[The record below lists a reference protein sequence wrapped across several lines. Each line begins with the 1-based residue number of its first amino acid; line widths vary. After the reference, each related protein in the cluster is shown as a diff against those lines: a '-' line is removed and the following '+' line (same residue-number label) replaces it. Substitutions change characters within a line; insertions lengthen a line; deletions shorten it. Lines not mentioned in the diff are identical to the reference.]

1 VRASLIRS
9 WQRILAI
16 SWRDLFLVLLPVLV
30 VLGTLG
36 WFAVKLIRPAPPSS
50 ITILG
55 GPENSGFNS
64 TAQRFAKIV
73 ASHGIKVSVITTDGS
88 EDNLRRLRDKKNKA
102 DVGLAQAG
110 IMAAAD
116 APELRSLGT
125 LYAQPL
131 LVFYRGTQAVDRV
144 TAFKGKKIAVGPEG
158 SGVYSLAMKVL
169 KENGITAE
177 NSTLL
182 SLEGDDAIESLREK
196 KVDVIFIM
204 TELIRGQ
211 KIRDLVRSPDLQLMH
226 FSQADGY
233 LRRLRFLSKLTVPQG
248 SFDLATNI
256 PNKDILL
263 IGAPVQL
270 VAREDLHP
278 AISDIL
284 IAAAKEIYNP
294 PGIFRRAGEF
304 PSTQEYDFPISDDA
318 KRYYASGSPF
328 LYKRLPFWLAS
339 LADRILI
346 ILVPLLIVIVPLSR
360 IAAPLY
366 RWRIR
371 SKIYRWYG
379 ALMAIERDMR
389 LEQTAQRRSDI
400 SHRFMEIEKA
410 VNQLRLPLAFA
421 DQIYVLREHIHQVR
435 DRFEHAAIRSQED

>member
-1 VRASLIRS
+1 MMAV
-9 WQRILAI
+9 
-16 SWRDLFLVLLPVLV
+16 SWRDLLLVLMPLVLV
-30 VLGTLG
+30 LGALS
-36 WFAVKLIRPAPPSS
+36 WFTVKLIRPAPPSS

-55 GPENSGFNS
+55 GPENSGFHS

-73 ASHGIKVSVITTDGS
+73 SSHGIKVSVITTNGS
-88 EDNLRRLRDKKNKA
+88 EDNLRILQQKKKNA

-110 IMAAAD
+110 IMSAAD

-131 LVFYRGTQAVDRV
+131 LVFYRATAAADRV
-144 TAFKGKKIAVGPEG
+144 TEFKGKKIAVGPEG

-177 NSTLL
+177 NTTLI
-182 SLEGDDAIESLREK
+182 SLEGDEAIAALGDK

-211 KIRDLVRSPDLQLMH
+211 KIRDLVRSPEIRLMH

-233 LRRLRFLSKLTVPQG
+233 LRRLRFLHKLTVPEG
-248 SFDLATNI
+248 SFDLAANI
-256 PNKDILL
+256 PSKDIEL

-270 VAREDLHP
+270 IAREDLHP

-304 PSTQEYDFPISDDA
+304 PSTLEYDFPISDEA

-346 ILVPLLIVIVPLSR
+346 VLVPLLIVLVPLSR

-366 RWRIR
+366 SWRIR

-379 ALMAIERDMR
+379 ALMKIERDMR
-389 LEQTAQRRSDI
+389 LSKTQASHDEISQR
-400 SHRFMEIEKA
+400 FLEIEKS
-410 VNQLRLPLAFA
+410 VNQLKLPLAFA
-421 DQIYVLREHIHQVR
+421 DQIYVLREHISQVKT
-435 DRFEHAAIRSQED
+435 RFEHAPIGDQESERALP